1 MGVRNGYV
9 AGAGGSP
16 CARRA
21 HHSGQTAA
29 LSVTRALGLHDD
41 LKMMTRGRAIRQP
54 NRLAYP
60 SQRLAGVAPTV
71 QEYMARWLTHGA
83 GTRRPTTAQ
92 SHEGIVRRYVIPVI
106 GTVNLKDLRREHIDD
121 VLSAASARLRP
132 NTRRLLRAVLG
143 LALNRA
149 EKWEIVGARNV
160 VRLTDPPRVEPR
172 ELIFL
177 TLADARR
184 LLESS
189 RDNRLAVVYVLALFC
204 GLRRGEILAL
214 RWSDVDLEKREIHI
228 RNTLHEEKGGHFR
241 LGEAKSMSAHRSVSM
256 PVTVAAALARHRARQ
271 LWELRLL
278 ADKGSSNDVDWGL
291 VITSRSG
298 NPLSKTTLAE
308 NFRRLLRAADLPSI
322 RIHDLR
328 HSCASMLL
336 GEGVGAQTVSTFLG
350 HSEVKTTLNI
360 YGHVAR
366 SQTQAAAKVMDRLLG
381 GEYAAQDSLHLDGSI

>member
-1 MGVRNGYV
+1 MSRCLAEGL
-9 AGAGGSP
+9 AADGAPYLGL
-16 CARRA
+16 
-21 HHSGQTAA
+21 TAA
-29 LSVTRALGLHDD
+29 LSGNHVLGLHDN
-41 LKMMTRGRAIRQP
+41 LEKVTRGRAIRQP
-54 NRLAYP
+54 HRPVYP
-60 SQRLAGVAPTV
+60 TKRPAEVAPTV
-71 QEYMARWLTHGA
+71 QEYMARWLIHVA
-83 GTRRPTTAQ
+83 ATRRPTTTQ
-92 SHEGIVRRYVIPVI
+92 SYEGIVRRYVIPVI

-121 VLSAASARLRP
+121 VLSAASASLKP
-132 NTRRLLRAVLG
+132 NTRRLLRAVIG
-143 LALNRA
+143 IALNRA

-177 TLADARR
+177 TPTDARR

-189 RDNRLAVVYVLALFC
+189 RENRLAVVYILALFC
-204 GLRRGEILAL
+204 GLRRGELLAL
-214 RWSDVDLEKREIHI
+214 RWSDIDLEKREIHI

-256 PVTVAAALARHRARQ
+256 PVTVAAALARHRTRQ

-298 NPLSKTTLAE
+298 NPLSKSTLRE
-308 NFRRLLRAADLPSI
+308 NFSRVLRSADLPTI

-336 GEGVGAQTVSTFLG
+336 GEGVGAQTVATFLG

-366 SQTQAAAKVMDRLLG
+366 SQTQAAAKIMDRLLG
-381 GEYAAQDSLHLDGSI
+381 GEYASQELFHLDGIG